1 MEIKDKI
8 AECRAAMKRAK
19 RLAQELDAAMDPR
32 PRSPKLTGMPRSG
45 QNTTLDLQ
53 MEIIEAAKQRFE
65 AAREILLEKMNELE
79 EKIDALEEY
88 DQRAVMYF
96 HYIYGWKW
104 AEVADRMGWSERTVR
119 RIHAKALEE
128 MGRHENSV
136 AKRED
141 ERP

>member
-8 AECRAAMKRAK
+8 AECRAAMKRAE
-19 RLAQELDAAMDPR
+19 RLALELDAAMDPR

-45 QNTTLDLQ
+45 QSATLDLQ
-53 MEIIEAAKQRFE
+53 MEIIEAARTRFE
-65 AAREILLEKMNELE
+65 SAREIALEQLNELE

-96 HYIYGWKW
+96 HYIYGLTW
-104 AEVADRMGWSERTVR
+104 AEVADRIGWSERTVR

-128 MGRHENSV
+128 MGKNESFHG
-136 AKRED
+136 
-141 ERP
+141 